1 MRRNETKRNET
12 NRRDVGSFSGDCP
25 SGDGNG
31 RAAVGLA
38 ESDDA
43 FIGRER
49 HQRSVSRHVRL
60 PASVDEE
67 GAETTDPNGVLT
79 VTFPPALR
87 LPGRC

>member
-1 MRRNETKRNET
+1 MRRNETKRNEPQ
-12 NRRDVGSFSGDCP
+12 RCRIVLGGLP

-43 FIGRER
+43 FIGRKR